1 MTALGVLISFAQGIT
16 VGAAAMLVFS
26 VLGIVSQSAS
36 VTGTRSKVRLYGWMT
51 CIGATTFSA
60 FHLLP
65 VSGLFGSQMG
75 KVLLLPAGLL
85 CGMFVGVLLSALT
98 EILDIFPALSGKL
111 KLSGQIKTMV
121 FSLALGK
128 TIGVLIY
135 YLTPWFI
142 GL

>member
-1 MTALGVLISFAQGIT
+1 MTALGILIAFAQGAA

-36 VTGTRSKVRLYGWMT
+36 VTGTRNRIRLYGWMT
-51 CIGATTFSA
+51 CAGAAVFSTL
-60 FHLLP
+60 HLLP
-65 VSGLFGSQMG
+65 VSGLFGARIG
-75 KVLLLPAGLL
+75 KVLLPPAGLL

-98 EILDIFPALSGKL
+98 EVLDIFPALSGKL

-121 FSLALGK
+121 FSLAIGK
-128 TIGVLIY
+128 TIGVLVY